1 MLSFFQQRL
10 FLIFTFVSSP
20 VSSKV
25 NGIFLAHGFSS
36 FGRCPFGCFCCEI
49 PRTKSLES
57 LNWFRPKWWLLEL
70 ALSASSLSPLLP
82 IFPFW
87 CCSAFYLHCHF
98 SVAQMRVLV
107 ILWYTDI
114 LILLDAPSYFL
125 FALFMHFK
133 DFPENPSSQQDFK
146 QHNMFNLLVVW
157 WLWVVELLTGSAF
170 VSTHAELF
178 ILLNWSMIFLLE
190 IFQQE

>member
-1 MLSFFQQRL
+1 MPADERIFSSLLDLFNVALAIIFGEISRSCISSIHPSVLSFFQQRL
-10 FLIFTFVSSP
+10 FLIVTFVSSP

-70 ALSASSLSPLLP
+70 ALSASSLSLPLLP
-82 IFPFW
+82 VFPFR
-87 CCSAFYLHCHF
+87 CCSAFYLHCLWNDKAEGLLTCHF

-114 LILLDAPSYFL
+114 TRCAFL
-125 FALFMHFK
+125 FFICFIY
-133 DFPENPSSQQDFK
+133 
-146 QHNMFNLLVVW
+146 
-157 WLWVVELLTGSAF
+157 AF
-170 VSTHAELF
+170 
-178 ILLNWSMIFLLE
+178 
-190 IFQQE
+190 

>member
-1 MLSFFQQRL
+1 MLGDERIFSSLLDLFNVALAIFFLGRFLVLVSARSIRLCSFSFSNGCCK
-10 FLIFTFVSSP
+10 FCVSHFTFVSSP
-20 VSSKV
+20 VSGKV

-36 FGRCPFGCFCCEI
+36 FGRCPFGCFCCVI

-98 SVAQMRVLV
+98 SVAQMGV
-107 ILWYTDI
+107 
-114 LILLDAPSYFL
+114 
-125 FALFMHFK
+125 
-133 DFPENPSSQQDFK
+133 
-146 QHNMFNLLVVW
+146 
-157 WLWVVELLTGSAF
+157 
-170 VSTHAELF
+170 
-178 ILLNWSMIFLLE
+178 
-190 IFQQE
+190 